1 MSEPAGARLAY
12 RVDADDRLVD
22 VAGEWDAFAVA
33 NGAPDLRFETLR
45 GRSLP
50 VLVTGPEMRLLTAQ
64 LLKRARARGELVLPF
79 RCDAPERRRF
89 LTMRL
94 RAAGDGGVWIE
105 TTLERVE
112 PRAPVALL
120 DARVPRADELLV
132 VCSWCRQVRLDG
144 RWVEAEEAVE
154 ALGLF
159 DAPRLPRISHGICPP
174 CRAHFF
180 A

>member
-1 MSEPAGARLAY
+1 MSEPPGARLAY

-33 NGAPDLRFETLR
+33 NGAPGLRFETLR

-64 LLKRARARGELVLPF
+64 LLKRARARGEFVLPF

-89 LTMRL
+89 LSMRL
-94 RAAGDGGVWIE
+94 RAEAERSVWIE

-112 PRAPVALL
+112 PRAPVTLL
-120 DARVPRADELLV
+120 DNRVPRSDALLV
-132 VCSWCRQVRLDG
+132 ACSWCRQIRLDV
-144 RWVEAEEAVE
+144 RWVEVEEAVE
-154 ALGLF
+154 SLGLF
-159 DAPRLPRISHGICPP
+159 HAPRLPQISHGICPP
-174 CRAHFF
+174 CRARFF